1 MPIDVLKVLLPTTV
15 SFTIGIL
22 GTPILTHFLYK
33 YKMWKK
39 QSVQNATGGGAAT
52 ITAKLHGDE
61 ERKTPRMGGIVIWGS
76 TLITTLLFAT
86 LAVAAPESVFAK
98 LTFLSRNQVW
108 LPLFTLVAGAL
119 CGLVDD
125 YLVCHG
131 TQGSYA
137 GGGLS
142 LKVRL
147 AFVALLGAIGAWWFY
162 GNLQTGDALHV
173 PFYGVLNLGVL
184 FIPFFI
190 LYVIGMYSGGI
201 IDGVDGLSGGVFAAI
216 YAALGIIAFTQHQVD
231 LATFS
236 AVVVGGILAF
246 LWFNIP
252 PARFFNS
259 ETGTM
264 GLTTALVVIAF
275 LERAEIA
282 TLIIA
287 LPLIV
292 TSASSLI
299 QILSKK
305 LRGGKKVFIVAP
317 LHNHFQA
324 KGWPPY
330 KVTMRYWVVSM
341 MLAVVGVIIQL
352 SGVHM

>member
-15 SFTIGIL
+15 AFIIGIL

-39 QSVQNATGGGAAT
+39 KSVQNATGGGAAT

-61 ERKTPRMGGIVIWGS
+61 ERKTPRMGGIVIWGA
-76 TLITTLLFAT
+76 TLLTTLLFAT
-86 LAVAAPESVFAK
+86 LAVLAPESIFAK
-98 LTFLSRNQVW
+98 LTYLSRNQVW
-108 LPLFTLVAGAL
+108 LPLFTLIAGAL
-119 CGLVDD
+119 CGLIDD

-131 TQGSYA
+131 EQGSYA

-147 AFVALLGAIGAWWFY
+147 GFVALLGAIGAWWFY
-162 GNLQTGDALHV
+162 TNLQTGDAIHI
-173 PFYGVLNLGVL
+173 PFYGVINLGWF

-190 LYVIGMYSGGI
+190 FYVIGMYSGGI
-201 IDGVDGLSGGVFAAI
+201 IDGVDGLSGGVFSAI
-216 YAALGIIAFTQHQVD
+216 YAAMAIIAFTQGQVD
-231 LATFS
+231 LATFC
-236 AVVVGGILAF
+236 AVVVGGLLAF

-264 GLTTALVVIAF
+264 GLTTALVVVAF
-275 LERAEIA
+275 LERAEIT

-292 TSASSLI
+292 TAGSSTL

-305 LRGGKKVFIVAP
+305 LRGGKKIFLVAP

-341 MLAVVGVIIQL
+341 MLAVVGVIVQL
-352 SGVHM
+352 SGIHM